1 LRACP
6 ECLRQGFHWWQCYHQ
21 LPGVVVCA
29 EHPSIALHDTSVPRS
44 QREDRPNHIDLRD
57 ARVLKPCIAK
67 LSPLGL
73 HHATEVATALRT
85 LLCTTVPHPGPEQFR
100 EWLRDQLRARGFAR
114 PFGKVDLQRSVAAL
128 GRWLS
133 SDFATAVGLPV
144 PTRADD
150 DNWFVAILTT
160 RRSAIHPTLAVVCS
174 LFVETEI
181 KSALLAADSLK
192 PQPRPPTR
200 PMRRGISAA
209 HARFE
214 KSKVRLRS
222 LWGQSHLSISAIG
235 RRLEVH
241 ENTVSRWA
249 RALGLKFPRRGPGG
263 MAHGLAPRRKS
274 PPFDIRVSDH
284 RRRWRTVI
292 RSLPR
297 NAAGVSRNPLTR
309 NLYNWLWRYD
319 PEWLCHHVP
328 KSSHRSL
335 VNWSRRDR
343 DIASRVAT
351 AAAEIR
357 ARVLPTRA
365 SRTRIIALIRMHQLF
380 QSSARLPKARAA
392 LARHTE
398 SHREFVPRRLR
409 ALFDVGSLSRR
420 ALVTAVRKQPSLSR
434 NAFVKEALSTP

>member
-1 LRACP
+1 VTRLAYVPPAPDGATLYAILAAAGRLSPGPRLITRLLGRRAVSARPLWPRGLVALAEALPPPLGMTSLRLLQRHTLAPAYLPFMTEARRTALTNGILRLDAGEPSRLAGATAGTMPLAASLRACP

-29 EHPSIALHDTSVPRS
+29 EHPSVALHDTSVPRS

-73 HHATEVATALRT
+73 HYATEVATALRT

-128 GRWLS
+128 GRWLN

-181 KSALLAADSLK
+181 KSALLAADSLR

-200 PMRRGISAA
+200 PVRRGISAA

-214 KSKVRLRS
+214 NNKVRLRS

-297 NAAGVSRNPLTR
+297 NAAGVT
-309 NLYNWLWRYD
+309 
-319 PEWLCHHVP
+319 
-328 KSSHRSL
+328 
-335 VNWSRRDR
+335 
-343 DIASRVAT
+343 
-351 AAAEIR
+351 
-357 ARVLPTRA
+357 
-365 SRTRIIALIRMHQLF
+365 QLS
-380 QSSARLPKARAA
+380 Q
-392 LARHTE
+392 
-398 SHREFVPRRLR
+398 
-409 ALFDVGSLSRR
+409 
-420 ALVTAVRKQPSLSR
+420 KQWGQL
-434 NAFVKEALSTP
+434 